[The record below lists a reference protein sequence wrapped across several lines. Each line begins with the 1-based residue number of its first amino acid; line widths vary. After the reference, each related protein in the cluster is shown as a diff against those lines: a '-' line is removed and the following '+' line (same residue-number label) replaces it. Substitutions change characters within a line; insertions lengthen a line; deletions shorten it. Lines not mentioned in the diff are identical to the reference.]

1 MFSSDAARYVP
12 TIPKKDGKK
21 INLRSSVSSVS
32 SVCHLRTHNSELKKS
47 YHEKGNDKI
56 HYSDLVGNFKRHCNQ
71 PGRDLLHQHTVT
83 GNSQ

>member
-1 MFSSDAARYVP
+1 VV
-12 TIPKKDGKK
+12 KKVKK
-21 INLRSSVSSVS
+21 ESALSVSSADEKS
-32 SVCHLRTHNSELKKS
+32 KIINQKS

-56 HYSDLVGNFKRHCNQ
+56 HCTDLVGDIKCHRNQ